1 MSDSF
6 NIQEAKKISL
16 IQSFNALGYS
26 PSTKMGQKQFRLF
39 LNKKLP
45 SGHFDNMLCNKLFQ
59 TLNIGEN
66 SSISIQEFVE
76 GFILFEQE
84 ILRNAESFKVQLAK
98 EKEIYNKILN
108 QCQIYK
114 SENLNSE
121 GFSKNAKIYGE
132 ITDIDIKNK
141 QEGIQEIILLLI
153 FNDKK
158 EELHFKIGDN
168 SKILKKSFEFK
179 PTSRRDHF
187 EFVMKGLNDKGK
199 EFDIGSKIFP
209 LTDIESQEEYFVQIV
224 VPELDNPKKIA
235 AYINAT
241 ILLNMSGYKY
251 YESLRKKQEKRL
263 NRYRNAANKA
273 EKYVK
278 YIREIYGDLS
288 LMKPDLI
295 VNYNNEKLMKRS
307 GAKLNVNMINSI
319 ESQIPIP
326 NYYVEFNNERQIQ
339 RMGAPLS
346 VQFNN
351 AKEIKSPIIETKKI
365 EYSYNTNYN
374 KLIENNSINKI
385 EQNQVIY
392 NNKENTYNNIQQVPI
407 QFKNENQIKI
417 EKENNNMKLYY
428 DINNNE
434 EDSSP
439 QDLNK
444 LYIDTQ
450 SNHQI
455 NYNNEQIQSS
465 EQMESKS
472 DLEEILE
479 HQNDENKVIQNTQ
492 QIKSEIIQNIPIQ
505 NIQQKKVEITK
516 NVIPIQNSSQNIQQK
531 KVEIIQKVKPFQNN
545 IYNIQQTKSEIIQ
558 NTIPIQRNV
567 QGIQQQREEIV
578 RIPFQNNVQNIQQ
591 KKEIIV
597 QNIMPA
603 QNNTQTTTNKKEE
616 IVNIIPSQNYIQNVK
631 QKNEEIVNIL
641 PPQNIQQNIEEK
653 KVELGE
659 NSIPFQYNISKF
671 NIQQNGAKINTKSF
685 LKKSEFDNL
694 ETNIQQ
700 QKIEKVNNIGI
711 NPQKNI
717 QKKQVLQ
724 TQVQEYNNKYN
735 INAQQKM
742 TSTAKTTSTIQK
754 TVNKRQSQVKKH
766 IKSQANIN
774 INKGDIGEQHEI
786 EENSKEGVT
795 EYARAS
801 VYETVLDIT
810 KKKTI
815 MQEIQKLKTI
825 VKKADISVSVNKA
838 IINEVTNKELISE
851 NTLPIQYLP
860 EKIHNVIFQEKVIT
874 LPIINAGNKV
884 IYKYIEPTIHKYDEY
899 LKEINIINNN
909 SINEYNYENLMSN
922 EQKQSIN
929 NNIYNSENNIN
940 NNINSN
946 LISSRVTKTDI
957 LQENIQPTQ
966 FKVQIKKLNEEKI

>member
-1 MSDSF
+1 MNFLSQSNPENTNQNQSNQNTIN
-6 NIQEAKKISL
+6 NI
-16 IQSFNALGYS
+16 Y
-26 PSTKMGQKQFRLF
+26 
-39 LNKKLP
+39 
-45 SGHFDNMLCNKLFQ
+45 
-59 TLNIGEN
+59 N
-66 SSISIQEFVE
+66 SSSQSMQSITNKFEEKIIEVYQDN
-76 GFILFEQE
+76 FI
-84 ILRNAESFKVQLAK
+84 
-98 EKEIYNKILN
+98 
-108 QCQIYK
+108 
-114 SENLNSE
+114 
-121 GFSKNAKIYGE
+121 
-132 ITDIDIKNK
+132 
-141 QEGIQEIILLLI
+141 
-153 FNDKK
+153 
-158 EELHFKIGDN
+158 
-168 SKILKKSFEFK
+168 
-179 PTSRRDHF
+179 
-187 EFVMKGLNDKGK
+187 
-199 EFDIGSKIFP
+199 
-209 LTDIESQEEYFVQIV
+209 
-224 VPELDNPKKIA
+224 
-235 AYINAT
+235 
-241 ILLNMSGYKY
+241 
-251 YESLRKKQEKRL
+251 
-263 NRYRNAANKA
+263 
-273 EKYVK
+273 
-278 YIREIYGDLS
+278 
-288 LMKPDLI
+288 
-295 VNYNNEKLMKRS
+295 
-307 GAKLNVNMINSI
+307 
-319 ESQIPIP
+319 
-326 NYYVEFNNERQIQ
+326 
-339 RMGAPLS
+339 
-346 VQFNN
+346 
-351 AKEIKSPIIETKKI
+351 KEIKRIGKYLKQYPYIGMDTEFPGIVYPCTCTNSDFYYHYIKTNVDKLKLIQLGITLTNAKGEKPPYTTTWQFNLKFDYENDIHSTESISLLYNSGINFHKLKKEGI
-365 EYSYNTNYN
+365 SNRLFAEYLTVSGMVLNENVVWISFNGFSDFAYLLKLLTGDILPNNTNEFLELLKIYFPN
-374 KLIENNSINKI
+374 AYDIKYLIKDNELYKGGLVKISKELNIERKGEVHQAGSDSLVTSEVFFKLIENNSINKI

-774 INKGDIGEQHEI
+774 KGDIGEQHEI

-884 IYKYIEPTIHKYDEY
+884 IYKYLEPTVHKYDEY

-940 NNINSN
+940 NSINSN
-946 LISSRVTKTDI
+946 LISSGVIKTDI